1 MKLTF
6 RRGFAVAALA
16 LAASLTTGCTTMQPA
31 ESVKLVTEEFMVPAV
46 DPGIQLYVR
55 NKRPEG
61 MSQFTKDNIV
71 LFVHGATYPA
81 ETSFDLK
88 LEGMSWMDYIA
99 SRGYDVYLVDVRGFG
114 RSSRPPEMDQPA
126 AKNPPIV
133 RTDIAAKDVGAA
145 VDFIRKRRGVDKINL
160 LGWSW
165 GTRIMPTY
173 TVGNNDKVNKL
184 VLYAPAW
191 IRTTKSLTDTGDAAL
206 GAYRVV
212 NVEAAKKRKG
222 FGVPPE
228 KQKEL
233 MPDAWF
239 DAWADAT
246 FASDPW
252 GARQNPPVV
261 RAPNGSAQETRELS
275 GSGKPPY
282 DAAAIRVPTLLV
294 VAEWDSDTPTYM
306 AQALFPKL
314 VNAPYKRFVTIGE
327 GTHSV
332 IMEKNRLQLFREV
345 QLFLDEPPPNKP

>member
-1 MKLTF
+1 MNLSFKC
-6 RRGFAVAALA
+6 RIAAALLCLGTA
-16 LAASLTTGCTTMQPA
+16 FIMGCATPQSA
-31 ESVKLVTEEFMVPAV
+31 DSVKLVTEDFMVPAV

-61 MSQFTKDNIV
+61 MSQFTQDNIV

-88 LEGMSWMDYIA
+88 LNGISWMEYIA
-99 SRGYDVYLVDVRGFG
+99 NRGYDVYLVDVRGFG

-126 AKNPPIV
+126 KNNAPIV
-133 RTDIAAKDVGAA
+133 GTNVAARDVGAA
-145 VDFIRKRRGVDKINL
+145 VDFIRKRRNVEKINL
-160 LGWSW
+160 LAWSW

-173 TVGNNDKVNKL
+173 TAGNNEKVNKL
-184 VLYAPAW
+184 VLYAPSW
-191 IRTTKSLTDTGDAAL
+191 VRSTKSLTDTGDSTL
-206 GAYRVV
+206 GAYRTVT
-212 NVEAAKKRKG
+212 VEAAKKRKG

-228 KQKEL
+228 KQKDL
-233 MPDAWF
+233 MPESWF

-252 GARQNPPVV
+252 GAQQKPPVV
-261 RAPNGSAQETRELS
+261 RAPNGSAQESRDMAV
-275 GSGKPPY
+275 SGKPPY

-306 AQALFPKL
+306 AQTLFPQL

-332 IMEKNRLQLFREV
+332 IMEKNRMQLFREV
-345 QLFLDEPPPNKP
+345 QLFLDESIAAK